1 MLSNFVTSDNFWK
14 YMIVNRSKYID
25 QLVRSKGNGL
35 IKIVTGLRRSGK
47 SFLLKKLF
55 RQHLL
60 DEGVAEDHII
70 IIDMES
76 RKNKN
81 FKDPDF
87 LLDWVEKEMK
97 DDSTYYIIIDE
108 VQEVN
113 DFVEVLSTLSV
124 TEGADVYVTGSNSR
138 FLSSDVVTEFRGRGD
153 EIHVWPLS
161 FAEFMSV
168 YESSKEEGWAEYLM
182 FGGLPQLLTQVGDDK
197 KADFLRRLY
206 RTVYLRDIY
215 ERNSIEMKAE
225 FEELSKTVASS
236 IGAPVNAQNIANTF
250 KSVSKVQDLSVKT
263 ISTYLGYMQD
273 SFLIEKSERYDI
285 KGRKYIGALYKYYYQ
300 DIGLRNAILSFRQNE
315 TTHIMENVIYNEMR
329 MRGWL
334 VDVGNIFHRFRNE
347 AGKQQRVTLEVDFV
361 CNKGS
366 ERIYIQSAY
375 KMPDVE
381 KMEQEKRSLK
391 LVDDSFRK
399 IIVVGEHTKS
409 WSDEKGIQIV
419 SIYDFLLN
427 PSFTN

>member
-1 MLSNFVTSDNFWK
+1 
-14 YMIVNRSKYID
+14 MIVNRSTYID

-35 IKIVTGLRRSGK
+35 IKIITGLRRSGK

-60 DEGVAEDHII
+60 DDGIDENHII

-76 RKNKN
+76 RKNKP
-81 FKDPDF
+81 FKDPDY

-108 VQEVN
+108 VQEVR

-124 TEGADVYVTGSNSR
+124 TEGTDVYVTGSNSR

-161 FAEFMSV
+161 FKEFISV
-168 YESSKEEGWAEYLM
+168 FDGSKEEAWSEYMM
-182 FGGLPQLLTQVGDDK
+182 FGGLPQLLTQIGDDK
-197 KADFLRRLY
+197 KSDFLRRLY

-215 ERNSIEMKAE
+215 ERNDITLKPE

-236 IGAPVNAQNIANTF
+236 IGAPVNALNIANTF
-250 KSVSKVQDLSVKT
+250 KSVSNVQNLTDKTVSV
-263 ISTYLGYMQD
+263 YMEYMQD
-273 SFLIEKSERYDI
+273 AFLIEKSERYDI
-285 KGRKYIGALYKYYYQ
+285 KGRKYIGSLSKYYYQ
-300 DIGLRNAILSFRQNE
+300 DIGLRNSIISFRQTE
-315 TTHIMENVIYNEMR
+315 PTHIMENIIYNEMR

-334 VDVGNIFHRFRNE
+334 VDVGNIAQRVRNDK
-347 AGKQQRVTLEVDFV
+347 GQNLRVTLEVDFV

-366 ERIYIQSAY
+366 QRIYIQSAWR
-375 KMPDVE
+375 MPDAE
-381 KMEQEKRSLK
+381 KMEQEKRSLR
-391 LVDDSFRK
+391 LVGDSFRK
-399 IIVVGEHTKS
+399 LLIVGEHTKP
-409 WSDEKGIQIV
+409 WSDEDGIQII
-419 SIYDFLLN
+419 SIYDFLLDVK
-427 PSFTN
+427 STD